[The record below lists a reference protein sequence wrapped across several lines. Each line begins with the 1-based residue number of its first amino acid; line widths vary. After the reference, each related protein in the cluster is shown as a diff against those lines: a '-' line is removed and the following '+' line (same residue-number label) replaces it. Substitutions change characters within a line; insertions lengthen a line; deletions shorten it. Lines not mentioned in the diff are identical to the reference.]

1 VARPDDA
8 ETSGFWLVD
17 RVIESE
23 FGLKVT
29 KYAVGS
35 VIALT
40 TSVVVFALL
49 LWAGVGTTVDS
60 VAAFLAG
67 AIPNW
72 VLNRRWA
79 WERSEHKVDVAR
91 EVVGYT
97 IVSLVSL
104 AAASGV
110 THWTHIWVDKNVKA
124 GSGLRVIVVTGSYVL
139 VQAVL
144 FLAKFVVYDRWVFTG
159 ESRIRTAIRARLARR
174 GAGREK
180 PADEGLADGG
190 GCDHCGGRTGEGG
203 SVERQG
209 APLLPDAGHT
219 GVEVQCRRPAE

>member
-1 VARPDDA
+1 VARPDEA

-35 VIALT
+35 VIALA

-79 WERSEHKVDVAR
+79 WERTDQKIDVAR

-97 IVSLVSL
+97 VVSLVSL
-104 AAASGV
+104 AAASAV
-110 THWTHIWVDKNVKA
+110 THWTHIWVDNNVKA

-144 FLAKFVVYDRWVFTG
+144 FLAKFVIYDRWVFTG

-174 GAGREK
+174 AAGR
-180 PADEGLADGG
+180 
-190 GCDHCGGRTGEGG
+190 
-203 SVERQG
+203 Q
-209 APLLPDAGHT
+209 
-219 GVEVQCRRPAE
+219 